1 MPDGSRGD
9 ENYRENMKR
18 NKMTRITCLVLSLLM
33 LLGMTSTAFATY
45 STRNIPLGEETRNTV
60 QNISEYSMILSL
72 KEMDEDTL
80 LAEGYTNNQ
89 IDIIKSEKTDKLIIS
104 ELMERAK
111 LSDDILTQKGYAESE
126 IEELRSL
133 TGDESITE
141 IYGLFASVTVS
152 NSKVLYYYDSDD
164 ILTYF
169 IINVSWE
176 WDKEPVVHFTDIV
189 AAGWSGNYQLT
200 NNTSIFHNELTLNCV
215 GNGYPIAPKIA
226 TVNMTSSDINAGKAS
241 FSMDQGGYPG
251 DHDYTYWV
259 KSGYG
264 NIELSIVG
272 LDQNA
277 EFIFK
282 YGHSTLTM
290 SPSISIGG
298 LSLSFSSGIDT
309 FTPASGAVYGRAP
322 EVYSKRNLH

>member
-1 MPDGSRGD
+1 
-9 ENYRENMKR
+9 
-18 NKMTRITCLVLSLLM
+18 
-33 LLGMTSTAFATY
+33 
-45 STRNIPLGEETRNTV
+45 
-60 QNISEYSMILSL
+60 
-72 KEMDEDTL
+72 
-80 LAEGYTNNQ
+80 
-89 IDIIKSEKTDKLIIS
+89 
-104 ELMERAK
+104 
-111 LSDDILTQKGYAESE
+111 
-126 IEELRSL
+126 
-133 TGDESITE
+133 
-141 IYGLFASVTVS
+141 
-152 NSKVLYYYDSDD
+152 
-164 ILTYF
+164 
-169 IINVSWE
+169 
-176 WDKEPVVHFTDIV
+176 
-189 AAGWSGNYQLT
+189 
-200 NNTSIFHNELTLNCV
+200 
-215 GNGYPIAPKIA
+215 
-226 TVNMTSSDINAGKAS
+226 MTSSDINAGKAS

-322 EVYSKRNLH
+322 EVYSKRNLHW